1 MKGLTMPQDDATLSA
16 ASVGSRTVQT
26 GGGNLGTPITVQEM
40 WMRLSIEQQRNLLA
54 RMNALPK
61 WCRPERHVLLRAA
74 AFPWVFAQQYGID
87 RGAFGVRHSIYW
99 AWRWATLICFGL

>member
-1 MKGLTMPQDDATLSA
+1 MTHDDAGPSV
-16 ASVGSRTVQT
+16 ASLGSRVVQT
-26 GGGNLGTPITVQEM
+26 GTPDDRNSVKPITVHEM

-61 WCRPERHVLLRAA
+61 WCRPERHILLRAA
-74 AFPWVFAQQYGID
+74 AFPLVFAQQYGINC
-87 RGAFGVRHSIYW
+87 GAFGVRHSIYW

>member
-1 MKGLTMPQDDATLSA
+1 MPKDDATLSA

>member
-1 MKGLTMPQDDATLSA
+1 MTHDAEGPSVASA
-16 ASVGSRTVQT
+16 GSRVVQT
-26 GGGNLGTPITVQEM
+26 GRPDDRNGTPITVHEM

-74 AFPWVFAQQYGID
+74 AFPVVFARQYRID

-99 AWRWATLICFGL
+99 AWRWATLFCFGL

>member
-1 MKGLTMPQDDATLSA
+1 MTHDDAGPSVASA
-16 ASVGSRTVQT
+16 GSRTVQT

-54 RMNALPK
+54 RMNAMPK
-61 WCRPERHVLLRAA
+61 WCRPERHILLRAA

-87 RGAFGVRHSIYW
+87 RGVFGVRHSIYW

>member
-1 MKGLTMPQDDATLSA
+1 MTHDVAGPSV
-16 ASVGSRTVQT
+16 ASSGSRTVQT
-26 GGGNLGTPITVQEM
+26 GGGNLGAPITVHEM

-74 AFPWVFAQQYGID
+74 AFPLVFAQQYGID
-87 RGAFGVRHSIYW
+87 RGAFGVRRSIYW

>member
-1 MKGLTMPQDDATLSA
+1 MTHDDAGPSV
-16 ASVGSRTVQT
+16 ASLGSRVVQT
-26 GGGNLGTPITVQEM
+26 GTPDDLNGVKPITVHEM

-61 WCRPERHVLLRAA
+61 WCRPERHILLRAV